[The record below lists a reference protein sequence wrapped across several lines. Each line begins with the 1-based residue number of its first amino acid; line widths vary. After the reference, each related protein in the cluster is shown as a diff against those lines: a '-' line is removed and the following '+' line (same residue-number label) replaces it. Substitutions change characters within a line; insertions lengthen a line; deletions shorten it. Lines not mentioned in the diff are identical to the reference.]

1 MPALLLFL
9 VLTLFG
15 VASSSG
21 SGSATPLHTTTVM
34 AAPPPPFTVD
44 GRAARVRAGAVT
56 LRRGEVVRF
65 DRPVP
70 LLLVDRLEC
79 AGDVHRI
86 ALRRSTWRAP
96 DLPAGFYA
104 LSVPHG
110 AGQLVRVQRH
120 SAPCP

>member
-1 MPALLLFL
+1 MLALLLFL
-9 VLTLFG
+9 LLALFG

-21 SGSATPLHTTTVM
+21 SGSATPLHTTVM

-86 ALRRSTWRAP
+86 ALRRSTWRVP

-104 LSVPHG
+104 LSAPHG
-110 AGQLVRVQRH
+110 AGQLVRVQSH
-120 SAPCP
+120 AAPCP